1 MNSTNPVYTLSN
13 ECHDCYKCI
22 RECPVKA
29 IKIENGHAS
38 VIGER
43 CIACGNCVKACPSNA
58 KRVRTDIDKAKNL
71 IRAQKDVYVSLAP
84 SWSGVFDV
92 SEEKMVSILKRLGF
106 TGVSETA
113 LGAQEVSIK
122 TAEMLNNAEKGL
134 FISSACPVIVNFIRK
149 YRPEFA
155 ACVTPVGSPAM
166 THAKMLKDKYGE
178 NISIVFI
185 GPCIGKKNE
194 ADEFKLFDVALTF
207 EELKLWLNDEA
218 IDISSIPA
226 DTENK
231 FVPKAAYEGS
241 LYPIDGGMNETIR
254 KIGIKKEVQL
264 MDISG
269 LLPFEKALNQLNPD
283 KLDKIIFVEALSC
296 EGGCV
301 AGPCI
306 STEKAGISIVSD
318 VLSGVKTREIIPKVP
333 ETVVDMDV
341 VPKKVVTSE
350 YPIEDILK
358 TLKKLGKHTV
368 DDELNCG
375 GCGYA
380 TCRDLAKALLD
391 GDAET
396 SMCVSYMRK
405 IAMRKANAML
415 RCMPSATVMVDS
427 NMNIIEANDA
437 FMRMFTGDMYDVFK
451 TRPDGVAGAAID
463 RIVDFADI
471 FKTILDTG
479 KDLHKERYPSQ
490 NRLYDISAFTIEEN
504 EIVGAV
510 ITDVTQSEAN
520 REKISQKA
528 HEVISKNISIVQEIA
543 CLLGEHMVET
553 ETLLSSIA
561 NDFDDK
567 DDANGKEGGK
577 V

>member
-1 MNSTNPVYTLSN
+1 MDSHYPVYTLVN

-29 IKIENGHAS
+29 IRIENGHAS
-38 VIGER
+38 VIPEK

-58 KRVRTDIDKAKNL
+58 KRVRSDIAVAKNL
-71 IRAQKDVYVSLAP
+71 ILAKKDVYVSLAP
-84 SWSGVFDV
+84 SWTGVFDFNAK
-92 SEEKMVSILKRLGF
+92 KMIAILKTLGF
-106 TGVSETA
+106 KGVSETA

-122 TAEMLNNAEKGL
+122 TSQILNNAEKGL
-134 FISSACPVIVNFIRK
+134 FISSACPVIVDYIRH
-149 YRPEFA
+149 YRPEFLN
-155 ACVTPVGSPAM
+155 CITPIGSPAM
-166 THAKMLKDKYGE
+166 THAKILREKFGND
-178 NISIVFI
+178 ISIAFI

-194 ADEFKLFDVALTF
+194 ASYTDLIDVALTF
-207 EELKLWLNDEA
+207 EELKLWIHDEGLEFAELEYNDEQ
-218 IDISSIPA
+218 
-226 DTENK
+226 
-231 FVPKAAYEGS
+231 FVPFNAFEGA
-241 LYPIDGGMNETIR
+241 LYPVDGGMNETIR
-254 KIGIKKEVQL
+254 KIGVKPEIQL
-264 MDISG
+264 VNVCGMRT
-269 LLPFEKALNQLNPD
+269 FEKALNNLNPD
-283 KLDKIIFVEALSC
+283 NIDKIIFVEALAC
-296 EGGCV
+296 EGGCIG
-301 AGPCI
+301 GPCI
-306 STEKAGISIVSD
+306 STKKASLSLVSD
-318 VLSGVKTREIIPKVP
+318 VLSNVKNRDSIPKQAS
-333 ETVVDMDV
+333 TVVDYKMK
-341 VPKKVVTSE
+341 PCKVVTKE
-350 YPIEDILK
+350 YPLEDILQ

-405 IAMRKANAML
+405 IAMRKAAAMI
-415 RCMPSATVMVDS
+415 RCMPAAVVMVD
-427 NMNIIEANDA
+427 NKMNILEANDS
-437 FMRMFTGDMYDVFK
+437 FMKMFTGDMYDVFK
-451 TRPDGVAGAAID
+451 ARPDGLAGAAID

-471 FKTILDTG
+471 FKIALKTG
-479 KDLHKERYPSQ
+479 KDIHKERYHVK

-510 ITDVTQSEAN
+510 ITDVTTSETN

-561 NDFDDK
+561 EDYD
-567 DDANGKEGGK
+567 ERSEE
-577 V
+577 

>member
-1 MNSTNPVYTLSN
+1 MNSNNPVYTLSN

-38 VIGER
+38 VIKER
-43 CIACGNCVKACPSNA
+43 CIACGNCVKTCPSNA
-58 KRVRTDIDKAKNL
+58 KRVRTDVDKAKNL

-84 SWSGVFDV
+84 SWNGVF
-92 SEEKMVSILKRLGF
+92 EITPEKMISVLKKLGF
-106 TGVSETA
+106 KGVSETA

-134 FISSACPVIVNFIRK
+134 FISSACPVIVDFIRK
-149 YRPEFA
+149 YHPEYTD
-155 ACVTPVGSPAM
+155 CITPIGSPAM
-166 THAKMLKDKYGE
+166 THAKMLKEKFGE
-178 NISIVFI
+178 DISIVFI

-194 ADEFKLFDVALTF
+194 ADEYKLFDAALTF
-207 EELKLWLNDEA
+207 EELKLWLNDES
-218 IDISSIPA
+218 IDVSSVSVAP
-226 DTENK
+226 DSK
-231 FVPKAAYEGS
+231 FVPKPAYEGA

-254 KIGIKKEVQL
+254 RIGVKKEVQL
-264 MDISG
+264 MDICG
-269 LLPFEKALNQLNPD
+269 LLPFEKALNKLKPE
-283 KLDKIIFVEALSC
+283 KLDKVIFVEALSC

-306 STEKAGISIVSD
+306 STDKAGISIVSD
-318 VLSGVKTREIIPKVP
+318 VLSRVKMREIIPKVP
-333 ETVVDMDV
+333 ETVVEMPV
-341 VPKKVVTSE
+341 NPCKVVTSE
-350 YPIEDILK
+350 YSIEDILK
-358 TLKKLGKHTV
+358 TLKKIGKHTV

-405 IAMRKANAML
+405 IAMRKAAAML

-427 NMNIIEANDA
+427 NLNILEANDA
-437 FMRMFTGDMYDVFK
+437 FMKMFTGDMYEVFK
-451 TRPDGVAGAAID
+451 ARPDGIAGAAIE

-471 FKTILDTG
+471 FKTILKSG
-479 KDLHKERYPSQ
+479 KDLHKERFPVK

-510 ITDVTQSEAN
+510 ITDVTQSETN

-567 DDANGKEGGK
+567 DDEESEK
-577 V
+577 

>member
-106 TGVSETA
+106 KGVSETA

-166 THAKMLKDKYGE
+166 THARMLKDKYGE

-194 ADEFKLFDVALTF
+194 SDEYKLFDVALTF

-226 DTENK
+226 DPENK
-231 FVPKAAYEGS
+231 FVPKSAYEGS

-269 LLPFEKALNQLNPD
+269 LLSFERALNQLNPD

-318 VLSGVKTREIIPKVP
+318 VLANVKTREIIPKVP

-358 TLKKLGKHTV
+358 TLKKIGKHTV

-451 TRPDGVAGAAID
+451 ARPDGVAGAAID

-490 NRLYDISAFTIEEN
+490 NKLYDISAFTIEEH

-510 ITDVTQSEAN
+510 ITDVTQIESN

-567 DDANGKEGGK
+567 DENEEIK
-577 V
+577 

>member
-1 MNSTNPVYTLSN
+1 MNSNNPVYTLSN

-38 VIGER
+38 VIGDR

-58 KRVRTDIDKAKNL
+58 KRVRADVDKAKNL

-84 SWSGVFDV
+84 SWKGVFEISEQKLV
-92 SEEKMVSILKRLGF
+92 SMLKQLGF
-106 TGVSETA
+106 KGVSETA

-122 TAEMLNNAEKGL
+122 TAEMLNNTEKGL

-149 YRPEFA
+149 YHSEFA
-155 ACVTPVGSPAM
+155 NCITPIGSPAM
-166 THAKMLKDKYGE
+166 THAKMLKDKFGE

-194 ADEFKLFDVALTF
+194 SDEFKLFDVAITF
-207 EELKLWLNDEA
+207 EELKLWLHDEA
-218 IDISSIPA
+218 LDISSISENP
-226 DTENK
+226 ENK

-264 MDISG
+264 MDVAG
-269 LLPFEKALNQLNPD
+269 LLLFERALNKLKPE
-283 KLDKIIFVEALSC
+283 KLDKVIFVEALSC

-306 STEKAGISIVSD
+306 STDKPGISIVSD
-318 VLSGVKTREIIPKVP
+318 VLSNVKEREIIPKVP
-333 ETVVDMDV
+333 ETVVEMDV
-341 VPKKVVTSE
+341 SPKKVVTSE
-350 YPIEDILK
+350 HSIEDILK
-358 TLKKLGKHTV
+358 TLKKIGKHSV

-405 IAMRKANAML
+405 IAMRKAAAML

-427 NMNIIEANDA
+427 NMNILEANDA
-437 FMRMFTGDMYDVFK
+437 FMRMFTGDMYEVFK
-451 TRPDGVAGAAID
+451 ARPDGLAGAAIE

-471 FKTILDTG
+471 FKTILKSG
-479 KDLHKERYPSQ
+479 KDLHKERYPVK

-510 ITDVTQSEAN
+510 ITDVTQSETN

-567 DDANGKEGGK
+567 EDEDTENNG
-577 V
+577 

>member
-1 MNSTNPVYTLSN
+1 MNSNNPVYTLSN

-38 VIGER
+38 VIKER
-43 CIACGNCVKACPSNA
+43 CIACGNCVKTCPSNA
-58 KRVRTDIDKAKNL
+58 KRVRTDVDIAKNL

-84 SWSGVFDV
+84 SWNGVFEI
-92 SEEKMVSILKRLGF
+92 SPEKMISVLKKLGF
-106 TGVSETA
+106 KGVSETA

-122 TAEMLNNAEKGL
+122 TAEMLNNAETGL
-134 FISSACPVIVNFIRK
+134 FISSACPVIVDFIRK
-149 YRPEFA
+149 YHPKYTD
-155 ACVTPVGSPAM
+155 CITPIGSPAM
-166 THAKMLKDKYGE
+166 THAKMLKEKFGE
-178 NISIVFI
+178 DISIVFI

-194 ADEFKLFDVALTF
+194 ADEYKLFDAALTF
-207 EELKLWLNDEA
+207 EELKLWLNDET
-218 IDISSIPA
+218 IDVSSVSVAP
-226 DTENK
+226 DSK
-231 FVPKAAYEGS
+231 FVPKPAYEGT

-254 KIGIKKEVQL
+254 RIGVKKEVQL
-264 MDISG
+264 MDICG
-269 LLPFEKALNQLNPD
+269 LLPFEKALNKLKPE
-283 KLDKIIFVEALSC
+283 KLDRVIFVEALSC

-306 STEKAGISIVSD
+306 STDKAGISIVSD
-318 VLSGVKTREIIPKVP
+318 VLSRVKMREIIPKVP
-333 ETVVDMDV
+333 ETVVEMPV
-341 VPKKVVTSE
+341 NPSKVVTSE
-350 YPIEDILK
+350 YSIEDILK
-358 TLKKLGKHTV
+358 TLKKIGKHTV

-405 IAMRKANAML
+405 IAMRKAAAML

-427 NMNIIEANDA
+427 NLNILEANDA
-437 FMRMFTGDMYDVFK
+437 FMKMFTGDMYEVFK
-451 TRPDGVAGAAID
+451 ARPDGIAGAAIE

-471 FKTILDTG
+471 FKTILKSG
-479 KDLHKERYPSQ
+479 KDLHKERFPVK

-510 ITDVTQSEAN
+510 ITDVTQSETN

-567 DDANGKEGGK
+567 DDEESEK
-577 V
+577 

>member
-1 MNSTNPVYTLSN
+1 
-13 ECHDCYKCI
+13 
-22 RECPVKA
+22 
-29 IKIENGHAS
+29 
-38 VIGER
+38 
-43 CIACGNCVKACPSNA
+43 
-58 KRVRTDIDKAKNL
+58 
-71 IRAQKDVYVSLAP
+71 
-84 SWSGVFDV
+84 
-92 SEEKMVSILKRLGF
+92 
-106 TGVSETA
+106 
-113 LGAQEVSIK
+113 
-122 TAEMLNNAEKGL
+122 
-134 FISSACPVIVNFIRK
+134 
-149 YRPEFA
+149 
-155 ACVTPVGSPAM
+155 
-166 THAKMLKDKYGE
+166 MLKDKFGE

-194 ADEFKLFDVALTF
+194 SDEFKLFDVAITF
-207 EELKLWLNDEA
+207 EELKLWLHDEA
-218 IDISSIPA
+218 LDISSISENP
-226 DTENK
+226 ENK

-264 MDISG
+264 MDVAG
-269 LLPFEKALNQLNPD
+269 LLLFERALNKLKPE
-283 KLDKIIFVEALSC
+283 KLDKVIFVEALSC

-306 STEKAGISIVSD
+306 STDKPGISIVSD
-318 VLSGVKTREIIPKVP
+318 VLSNVKEREIIPKVP
-333 ETVVDMDV
+333 ETVVEMDV
-341 VPKKVVTSE
+341 SPKKVVTSE
-350 YPIEDILK
+350 HSIEDILK
-358 TLKKLGKHTV
+358 TLKKIGKHSV

-405 IAMRKANAML
+405 IAMRKAAAML

-427 NMNIIEANDA
+427 NMNILEANDA
-437 FMRMFTGDMYDVFK
+437 FMCMFTGDMYEVFK
-451 TRPDGVAGAAID
+451 ARPDGLAGAAIE

-471 FKTILDTG
+471 FKTILKSG
-479 KDLHKERYPSQ
+479 KDLHKERYPVK

-510 ITDVTQSEAN
+510 ITDVTQSETN

-567 DDANGKEGGK
+567 EDEDTENNG
-577 V
+577 